1 MLTPQEIY
9 TELDIS
15 PATLRRWAAQ
25 FADYLS
31 PQAHGKKRSY
41 TVDDFKYLA
50 ADPRSIRS
58 GRKAGRDR

>member
-41 TVDDFKYLA
+41 TVDDLNTLRGSAIYPLRA
-50 ADPRSIRS
+50 
-58 GRKAGRDR
+58 